1 VTNLFRKKMSSALG
15 LLVCMTYQGDSYH
28 VVGSKLLEGS
38 DPTSRNRMAR
48 VFKIP
53 GSRQQVDLC
62 EYFCLRRIDYRIQQM
77 ATYVA
82 EWQPVFMRPAAAQ
95 QFGTPQK
102 ITCTRPWRILH
113 MPLCH
118 SQLSEVNHMDCND
131 MHHHHVL
138 AIVCLLRCGQGHVET
153 HTL

>member
-1 VTNLFRKKMSSALG
+1 VVHLSIRPRCLSGRNSTTTMIQASKYSLYYQDFLRDESGSEKMSSALG

-48 VFKIP
+48 VSKIP

-62 EYFCLRRIDYRIQQM
+62 EYFCLRRIDYRIRQM

-82 EWQPVFMRPAAAQ
+82 ERQPVFMRPAAAQ
-95 QFGTPQK
+95 QFGTPEK
-102 ITCTRPWRILH
+102 ITCTRP
-113 MPLCH
+113 
-118 SQLSEVNHMDCND
+118 
-131 MHHHHVL
+131 
-138 AIVCLLRCGQGHVET
+138 
-153 HTL
+153 